1 MNAQTLKREIETE
14 AASALRQLD
23 SDEFLRA
30 AAGGEPTTQA
40 LLETAAASEHAAAMT
55 FETWIQ
61 TESDTNAQA
70 AFERVAE
77 QEHTHYD
84 RVTTVMDAIG
94 VGGTDTDGNGN
105 SNSNSNSNSGTGG
118 DDTNAETHTQD
129 APGPMHAY
137 LRGRETTIQR
147 IASGMVGRP
156 LASLQTHARLI
167 SYFESHSEI
176 PDNTP
181 HTETVPETQDNPAA
195 SLFRDLFDE
204 TEDVLDNG
212 LELLTTQ
219 CTVESD
225 WDAAIAVATYTIRLA
240 ADDTRDALAGMS

>member
-94 VGGTDTDGNGN
+94 VGGTDTDVT
-105 SNSNSNSNSGTGG
+105 GTA
-118 DDTNAETHTQD
+118 TATVTVVPAVMIPTPKHTLRMLQD
-129 APGPMHAY
+129 RCM
-137 LRGRETTIQR
+137 R
-147 IASGMVGRP
+147 IFVVVKP
-156 LASLQTHARLI
+156 Q
-167 SYFESHSEI
+167 Y
-176 PDNTP
+176 
-181 HTETVPETQDNPAA
+181 
-195 SLFRDLFDE
+195 
-204 TEDVLDNG
+204 NG
-212 LELLTTQ
+212 LHLGWLVVRSRA
-219 CTVESD
+219 C
-225 WDAAIAVATYTIRLA
+225 RRM
-240 ADDTRDALAGMS
+240 RD